1 MRNEDIEDLV
11 EQLAVE
17 LGRGLSLEDLDGLLL
32 AYSANQ
38 SHADRVRVNFLLS
51 KRVPA
56 DVSGW
61 QLSHGIATAVRPVVV
76 PANPGLGML
85 GRVCVPLLVRGF
97 RVGYLWVQQDV
108 LEQSATAILAQLPQ
122 VRDSLDL
129 LATLLLDSNT
139 AESSHRRAREQ
150 QFLAAVD
157 GDKHAIEKISEWPEV
172 RQRGPWQAATVYAAP
187 GPDPDP
193 AAPPLPIPAPP
204 AGSARG
210 PRFDRRAVRDPLAAT
225 LVHRSAGLQATVGI
239 DDALFTAGLDTH
251 AVMLFRATP
260 GRARHA
266 AVLERYTAELTKRTG
281 VPASRVV
288 MGIGEPFGSLR
299 QLPTAFRESRIAA
312 QAAVVD
318 PALGSILDVRGA
330 GVYEVLAGGAADPED
345 SVYYRLIRD
354 RDAAGELFPVL
365 ELLYDNDGAVAGIA
379 GQLHLHRSTV
389 YNRLARVRALIGAD
403 PLAGR
408 VRLELHLALK
418 AARWAAR
425 PRI

>member
-1 MRNEDIEDLV
+1 MRNQDIEDLV
-11 EQLAVE
+11 ERLAVE

-56 DVSGW
+56 DVSRW

-76 PANPGLGML
+76 PANAELGML

-108 LEQSATAILAQLPQ
+108 AEQSATAILAQLPK

-139 AESSHRRAREQ
+139 AESSQRRAREQ
-150 QFLAAVD
+150 QFLNAAE
-157 GDKHAIEKISEWPEV
+157 GDRHLIEVVSEWPEI
-172 RQRGPWQAATVYAAP
+172 RQCGPWQLATVHALTEVEQSGSGP
-187 GPDPDP
+187 GP
-193 AAPPLPIPAPP
+193 APY
-204 AGSARG
+204 
-210 PRFDRRAVRDPLAAT
+210 DPLAAA

-239 DDALFTAGLDTH
+239 AGALFTAALGTH
-251 AVMLFRATP
+251 AVMLFQASP
-260 GRARHA
+260 GRSGHA
-266 AVLERYTAELTKRTG
+266 AVLERYTAELAKRTG
-281 VPASRVV
+281 APASNVV
-288 MGIGEPFGSLR
+288 MGISESFTSMRG
-299 QLPTAFRESRIAA
+299 LPVALRESKIAA
-312 QAAVVD
+312 QAATVD
-318 PALGSILDVRGA
+318 PALGTILDVRGA
-330 GVYEVLAGGAADPED
+330 GVYEVLAGGAANPED
-345 SVYYRLIRD
+345 SVYYRLLRD
-354 RDAAGELFPVL
+354 SGGASELLPVL
-365 ELLYDNDGAVAGIA
+365 ELLYDNDGAVARIA
-379 GQLHLHRSTV
+379 GALHLHRSTV
-389 YNRLARVRALIGAD
+389 YNRLARVRKIIGAD

-418 AARWAAR
+418 AARWASR